1 MRCDKRPTF
10 KIFEPVYKMVRI
22 PSVGESWS
30 IKLLGPV
37 EAVVDGQQ
45 RGVQGQRR
53 KALLAV
59 LGLNP
64 GQTVSTDRLIDIIWG
79 DAPPATALN
88 TLQSHVSSL
97 RRPKVTRAP
106 IVARPPGYLLDVP
119 AEASDVAA
127 AEGLIR
133 GAAAARASDPTN
145 AEAKLQQ
152 ALALWRDT
160 ALADLAGLPWF
171 DEHASRLEEM
181 RLDAVQ
187 SLFDIR
193 LSLGEH
199 ETVLAEL
206 EAIVEKHPFRE
217 PLHRQ
222 LMLALYRVGRQA
234 DALAAYR
241 RLRRTLSDELGI
253 DPSQPL
259 RELELGILRQDPE
272 LTVVKAPVTVARQP
286 IPAQLPPSLPGFA
299 GRDAE
304 LARLDALIAGEHGS
318 VVIAAISG
326 TAGVGKTALAVH
338 WARLAAQR
346 FPDGQVHVNLHG
358 FDGFG
363 SATDPAEV
371 LGGFL
376 QAFGVRAERV
386 PAGLEARESLF
397 RTTVARK
404 KVLLLLDNARDAA
417 QVRPLLPGSPGSVV
431 VVTSRNQLQGLVI
444 GQGAYPIHLDLP
456 SRTEAREM
464 LAHRLGDRA
473 QGPSID
479 DIIDGCARL
488 PLALA
493 VVAGRAASDGKLS
506 VAEVAAQFHRTT
518 ALEALAT
525 DDPATDVRAVLST
538 SYRNLEPE
546 AAQLFRALVRLPLRD
561 ITVEVAAW
569 LTGLEPGRVRS
580 LLADLARVN
589 LLALDGRGRYFT
601 HDLWRA
607 YAREL
612 A

>member
-1 MRCDKRPTF
+1 M
-10 KIFEPVYKMVRI
+10 
-22 PSVGESWS
+22 GESWS

-37 EAVVDGQQ
+37 EAVVDGQP
-45 RGVQGQRR
+45 RGITGQRR

-59 LGLNP
+59 LGLST
-64 GQTVSTDRLIDIIWG
+64 GQTVSTDRLIDIVWG

-97 RRPKVTRAP
+97 RRPQVIRAP

-119 AEASDVAA
+119 LEASDIAV

-133 GAAAARASDPTN
+133 CAARTGELPAAAA
-145 AEAKLQQ
+145 KLQA

-160 ALADLAGLPWF
+160 ALADLTGLPWF
-171 DEHASRLEEM
+171 DEQAARLEEL

-193 LSLGEH
+193 LTLGEH
-199 ETVLAEL
+199 ESVLAEL
-206 EAIVEKHPFRE
+206 EAIVEKQPFRE

-222 LMLALYRVGRQA
+222 LMLALYGVGRQA

-241 RLRRTLSDELGI
+241 RLKRTLEEELGI

-259 RELELGILRQDPE
+259 QELELAILRQDPA
-272 LTVVKAPVTVARQP
+272 LTVVKAPVSVAAQP
-286 IPAQLPPSLPGFA
+286 IPAQLPPSLPGFT
-299 GRDAE
+299 GRETE
-304 LARLDALIAGEHGS
+304 LARLDALIAGEPES
-318 VVIAAISG
+318 IVIAAISG
-326 TAGVGKTALAVH
+326 TAGVGKTVLAMH
-338 WARLAAQR
+338 WARSISPLY
-346 FPDGQVHVNLHG
+346 PDGQLYVNLHG
-358 FDGFG
+358 FDAAGEL
-363 SATDPAEV
+363 SEPAEV
-371 LGGFL
+371 LRGFL
-376 QAFGVRAERV
+376 QAFGVPAERV

-397 RTTVARK
+397 RTLVARK

-417 QVRPLLPGSPGSVV
+417 QVRPLLPGSPGSLV

-444 GQGAYPIHLDLP
+444 GQGAHPIHLDLL
-456 SRTEAREM
+456 SRGEAREM
-464 LAHRLGDRA
+464 LAYRLGERA
-473 QGPSID
+473 QGSNVD

-493 VVAGRAASDGKLS
+493 VVAGRAATDRRLS
-506 VAEVAAQFHRTT
+506 VSEVAAQLRHTT

-525 DDPATDVRAVLST
+525 DDPATDVRAVLS
-538 SYRNLEPE
+538 SSFYALEPD
-546 AAQLFRALVRLPLRD
+546 AAQLFRALIRSPLRD
-561 ITVEVAAW
+561 VTVEVAAL
-569 LTGLEPGRVRS
+569 LTGLEPARVRS
-580 LLADLARVN
+580 LLADLARVS